1 MPPGAVPQQ
10 PLRPEDE
17 KLWAIGAQLGGLVL
31 GFIAPLIVW
40 LVYRERSA
48 FLERTSKEAL
58 NFQLTLLIGYLVSF
72 VLACFLIGFFLLPI
86 VWIVGIVFS
95 VIAAIAVSKFED
107 YRYPLN
113 IRFIK

>member
-1 MPPGAVPQQ
+1 M
-10 PLRPEDE
+10 RPEDE

-31 GFIAPLIVW
+31 GFVAPLIVW
-40 LVYRERSA
+40 LVYRERSV

-72 VLACFLIGFFLLPI
+72 VLACFLIGFILLPI

>member
-1 MPPGAVPQQ
+1 M
-10 PLRPEDE
+10 RPEDE
-17 KLWAIGAQLGGLVL
+17 KLWAIGAQLGGLL
-31 GFIAPLIVW
+31 FGFIAPLVVW

-48 FLERTSKEAL
+48 FLDRTSKEAL

-72 VLACFLIGFFLLPI
+72 ALSCFLIGLFLFPI

-95 VIAAIAVSKFED
+95 IMAAVAVSKFQD
-107 YRYPLN
+107 YRYPVN